1 MSDMLRQSGTPESKY
16 FSGQP
21 EAAAALTGLAADVI
35 SRQPPPPF
43 PEGSYGGRTCFKNI
57 RPRVCR
63 VDQTTERNRAS
74 LLTEGFLDSVQY
86 MNMAGLTY

>member
-1 MSDMLRQSGTPESKY
+1 MSDMLRQSGTPENKY

-43 PEGSYGGRTCFKNI
+43 PESSYGGRTS
-57 RPRVCR
+57 
-63 VDQTTERNRAS
+63 S
-74 LLTEGFLDSVQY
+74 LLTEVFLDRIQY
-86 MNMAGLTY
+86 MNTAGLTY